1 MRRHRPLD
9 LLLLTAALWALVVA
23 PAGAYIDGASTA
35 VIFQWLVGGIAA
47 GWFTIKLG
55 WRRVAGA
62 FRGDRSSD
70 DDGPEPLGP
79 DGPDLAEPSVDSP
92 QR

>member
-1 MRRHRPLD
+1 LRRNRPMD
-9 LLLLTAALWALVVA
+9 LLLLTAVIWAVVVA

-47 GWFTIKLG
+47 GWFTIKLL
-55 WRRVAGA
+55 WRRAAGL
-62 FRGDRSSD
+62 FGGDRSAAAD
-70 DDGPEPLGP
+70 AEGAEP
-79 DGPDLAEPSVDSP
+79 DGPDLTEPSVDSS